1 MRLIVNRY
9 PYCIQRLQELEASY
23 PTWNSTG
30 KASTSQK
37 TTVSTE
43 GEKGKAHADKR
54 YVMPPHPSNT
64 SNNIIPV
71 NPDSLTYLH
80 HFFTFAKRLHLPVS
94 GGNPWEHNGIPSL
107 LYGFGLKAHSL
118 NPVAPIS
125 HSLKFARPPFLKNG
139 KNG

>member
-1 MRLIVNRY
+1 MEFNEESIHIPENNG
-9 PYCIQRLQELEASY
+9 QRRRGEGQGAC
-23 PTWNSTG
+23 G
-30 KASTSQK
+30 KMVCNA
-37 TTVSTE
+37 
-43 GEKGKAHADKR
+43 A
-54 YVMPPHPSNT
+54 HPSNV

-94 GGNPWEHNGIPSL
+94 GGSPWEQNGIPSL
-107 LYGFGLKAHSL
+107 LYGFGLKVHSL
-118 NPVAPIS
+118 NPVALIS